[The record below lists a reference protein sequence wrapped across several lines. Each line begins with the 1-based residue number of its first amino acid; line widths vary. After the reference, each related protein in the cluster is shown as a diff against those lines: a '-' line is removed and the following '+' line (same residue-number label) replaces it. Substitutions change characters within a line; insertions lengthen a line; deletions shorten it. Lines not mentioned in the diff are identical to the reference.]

1 LVPKGAPLAPRGIP
15 PVKPVLLRRVIVFA
29 LFECILVFADKEL
42 SPMRP
47 SLDVPSGDL
56 EARYMIEWIALS
68 LVNTQFKFEGF
79 KDTI

>member
-1 LVPKGAPLAPRGIP
+1 
-15 PVKPVLLRRVIVFA
+15 
-29 LFECILVFADKEL
+29 
-42 SPMRP
+42 MRP